1 MGSITR
7 TDVKNFQIYLGSK
20 NLSTESINQIT
31 RIGVTALKWAFFN
44 KFTQN
49 NCFDGIFYCSVKH
62 KTREILTFDE
72 AQKLFKSEWKNKSSK
87 LANLIAMCTGLRA
100 GEIRALRICDFGEDR
115 LYVRHSWSDFEHK
128 LKSPKN
134 SCERQVPL
142 PKFLVKIL
150 KDYLFCDLSD
160 DSDGFSCGS
169 DDFSDDSSGREI
181 FLAKSES
188 SCETCSE
195 KVESSCSNTAD
206 SCGKDATSCSDK
218 SNSYSK
224 EATSCS
230 DAVASCVKEPISC
243 SKKAEISSKNQQNQ
257 RNFLFPSKI
266 KDSKNQQIPENPKKW
281 RKDLKIQLKTLG
293 IQKENVVFHSWRH
306 FYSTVM
312 AEQVELRKLS
322 LVTGHKSLKVLEHYS
337 EHVLNEDWREV
348 QKISENLF
356 SAKMKDCFAKRR

>member
-7 TDVKNFQIYLGSK
+7 ADVKNFEIYLGSK

-49 NCFDGIFYCSVKH
+49 NCFDGIFYCSINH
-62 KTREILTFDE
+62 KVREILTFDE
-72 AQKLFKSEWKNKSSK
+72 AQKLFKSEWKHKSSK

-100 GEIRALRICDFGEDR
+100 SEIRALRLCDIGEDR
-115 LYVRHSWSDFEHK
+115 IYVRHSWSDFEHK

-142 PKFLVKIL
+142 PKFLMKIL
-150 KDYLFCDLSD
+150 VDYLNCEVFAEVSGGFFDDSSD
-160 DSDGFSCGS
+160 DSGGFSCGFCGGQKIS
-169 DDFSDDSSGREI
+169 
-181 FLAKSES
+181 LAKG
-188 SCETCSE
+188 ETAG
-195 KVESSCSNTAD
+195 ESSCSLWR
-206 SCGKDATSCSDK
+206 
-218 SNSYSK
+218 
-224 EATSCS
+224 
-230 DAVASCVKEPISC
+230 
-243 SKKAEISSKNQQNQ
+243 KKLNQQS
-257 RNFLFPSKI
+257 FLFASKVL
-266 KDSKNQQIPENPKKW
+266 DSKNQQIPENPKKW
-281 RKDLKIQLKTLG
+281 RLDLKNQLKSLG

-337 EHVLNEDWREV
+337 EHVLDEDWRQV
-348 QKISENLF
+348 QEISEKLF
-356 SAKMKDCFAKRR
+356 SSKMESCFGQR

>member
-7 TDVKNFQIYLGSK
+7 ADIKNFEIYLGSK

-49 NCFDGIFYCSVKH
+49 NCFDGIFYCSINH
-62 KTREILTFDE
+62 KVREILTFDE
-72 AQKLFKSEWKNKSSK
+72 AQKLFKSEWKHKSSK

-100 GEIRALRICDFGEDR
+100 GEIRALRLCDIGEDR
-115 LYVRHSWSDFEHK
+115 IYVRHSWSEFEHK

-150 KDYLFCDLSD
+150 SDYLTCEVFAEVFVGFSDDDSDD
-160 DSDGFSCGS
+160 DSDGQKISLANGDIALYS
-169 DDFSDDSSGREI
+169 QDFCANDKANDKAAG
-181 FLAKSES
+181 ES
-188 SCETCSE
+188 SCTLWR
-195 KVESSCSNTAD
+195 KNL
-206 SCGKDATSCSDK
+206 
-218 SNSYSK
+218 
-224 EATSCS
+224 
-230 DAVASCVKEPISC
+230 
-243 SKKAEISSKNQQNQ
+243 NQQS
-257 RNFLFPSKI
+257 FLFASKVR
-266 KDSKNQQIPENPKKW
+266 DSKNQQIPENPKKW
-281 RKDLKIQLKTLG
+281 RLDLKNQLKSLG

-337 EHVLNEDWREV
+337 EHVLDEDWRQV
-348 QKISENLF
+348 QEISENLF
-356 SAKMKDCFAKRR
+356 SSKMESCFTD